1 VVGMLLSNDITINQN
16 IVDTTLIVGGS
27 KNTIIVHLKQRADIE
42 AKGLGGSRA
51 LI

>member
-1 VVGMLLSNDITINQN
+1 MVGMLLGKGVTMNEN
-16 IVDTTLIVGGS
+16 IVDNTLTAGRS
-27 KNTIIVHLKQRADIE
+27 ENTIMLHLKQRADIE